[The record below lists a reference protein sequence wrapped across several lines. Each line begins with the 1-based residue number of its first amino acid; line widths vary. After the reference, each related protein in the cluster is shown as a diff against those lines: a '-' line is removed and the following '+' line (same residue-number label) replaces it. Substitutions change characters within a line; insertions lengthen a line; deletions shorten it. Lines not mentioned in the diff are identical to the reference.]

1 MVVIDKCRAR
11 LEARFRSRVGILL
24 TLFSSTVVIL
34 PACGSRVSEPSS
46 PVVAPGSEAAEEAR
60 KADEAFKKL
69 RQQEEA
75 KFHKRHK
82 KMPAPEPE

>member
-1 MVVIDKCRAR
+1 MVVIDKCRAC
-11 LEARFRSRVGILL
+11 LKAQLRSRVGILL
-24 TLFSSTVVIL
+24 TLFGSTVVIL
-34 PACGSRVSEPSS
+34 PACGSGVSEPSS
-46 PVVAPGSEAAEEAR
+46 PVVAPDSEAAAEAR

-82 KMPAPEPE
+82 NMPAPEPG